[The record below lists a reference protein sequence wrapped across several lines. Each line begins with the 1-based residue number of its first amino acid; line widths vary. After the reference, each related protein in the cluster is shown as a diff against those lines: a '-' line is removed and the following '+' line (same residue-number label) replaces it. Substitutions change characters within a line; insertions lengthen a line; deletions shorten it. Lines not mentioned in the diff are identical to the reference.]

1 VHEVSVEVLDQIGA
15 FEDHLRSEGTRLE
28 VSTTLELEEVPLGAD
43 DGSDGETLEKTGPG
57 SAW

>member
-1 VHEVSVEVLDQIGA
+1 MEAKPCGDVPAPSVA
-15 FEDHLRSEGTRLE
+15 AAR
-28 VSTTLELEEVPLGAD
+28 STTLELEEVPLGAD

>member
-1 VHEVSVEVLDQIGA
+1 VYEVPVEAFHQVWMLEDDLRDEGA
-15 FEDHLRSEGTRLE
+15 GLE
-28 VSTTLELEEVPLGAD
+28 VAAPLELEEVPLGAD